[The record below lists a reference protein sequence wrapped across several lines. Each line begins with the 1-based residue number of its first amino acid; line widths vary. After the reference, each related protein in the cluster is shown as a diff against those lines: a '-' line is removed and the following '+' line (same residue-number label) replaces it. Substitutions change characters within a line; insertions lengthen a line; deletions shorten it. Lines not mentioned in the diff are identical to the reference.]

1 MKHGR
6 ICTVCG
12 KEYAYCNNCS
22 RYNAEPRWKFLFC
35 SENCM
40 SIFEIVSKFNEGKL
54 SARQA
59 KNLLSGCDLKKAG
72 KLDAGTKEGVEKIFA
87 EATPMKNQAKEKE
100 KEKEQHKDS
109 E

>member
-22 RYNAEPRWKFLFC
+22 QYDAEPRWKFLFC

-40 SIFEIVSKFNEGKL
+40 SIFEIVSKYNRGEL
-54 SARQA
+54 NARQA
-59 KNLLSGCDLKKAG
+59 KNLLSGCDIKKAG
-72 KLDAGTKEGVEKIFA
+72 KLDAGTKEAIEKINA
-87 EATPMKNQAKEKE
+87 ETMPKKIQAKEKE
-100 KEKEQHKDS
+100 VEQHKDS